1 MAEISHLWA
10 DWYLFYTLFTPF
22 KVNYPMRLE
31 HSALCRVLFGGN
43 LEETV
48 LKVEINLE
56 ETE

>member
-1 MAEISHLWA
+1 MRHFEDLSNG
-10 DWYLFYTLFTPF
+10 FTPF

-31 HSALCRVLFGGN
+31 HSALCRVLFGSN